1 LFLVPSLLL
10 LPGQK
15 LRAEVPCDGEL
26 HAVAYEAD
34 TLPEDDPL
42 APWEAGPVGEVDARI
57 ADGVLVVTAAEDS
70 YVTYGRSEPG
80 LAGAASYD
88 MEVRVWFANLVLP
101 PSMSTAGF
109 GIRDG
114 EKEGTVYFQDGQEKR
129 ILIDLA
135 TGERL
140 EHPLDWQVP
149 HVYRLE
155 AVRGDGFRVY
165 VDGELTFD
173 VAYGDLFDVPGEAE
187 VTLSG
192 FFGAESTSY
201 WDFVRYSFCL
211 APEAPERPPLAE
223 QIDNL
228 ERAAGELDAPRPV
241 KLWLRGRL
249 EQAARQQDPARQ
261 GRIFYRIGRQL
272 FMMKH
277 AGVVGD
283 DAGEFET
290 LLDFARDT
298 VAPEIERRDGYLNR
312 IEITAAPLKSS
323 SVVPGRVPARMRL
336 FTSLRLTGRDL
347 RPRPGRKL
355 VVYARVGVVQE
366 STGEMVFLG
375 GQAKDV
381 PEDLKAGRVYE
392 VEPMDVDWSGETSTG
407 DLVQVG
413 DHFSMIVIGELAEM
427 DIASGEIVGHLDQAG
442 NLGQI

>member
-1 LFLVPSLLL
+1 MKERMRVRGAVSVSSGGGVAWYHVLFLVPPLLL

-57 ADGVLVVTAAEDS
+57 ADGVLVITAAEDS
-70 YVTYGRSEPG
+70 YVTYGRGEPG

-88 MEVRVWFANLVLP
+88 MEVRVWFANLVVP

-192 FFGAESTSY
+192 FFG
-201 WDFVRYSFCL
+201 
-211 APEAPERPPLAE
+211 
-223 QIDNL
+223 
-228 ERAAGELDAPRPV
+228 
-241 KLWLRGRL
+241 
-249 EQAARQQDPARQ
+249 
-261 GRIFYRIGRQL
+261 
-272 FMMKH
+272 
-277 AGVVGD
+277 
-283 DAGEFET
+283 
-290 LLDFARDT
+290 
-298 VAPEIERRDGYLNR
+298 
-312 IEITAAPLKSS
+312 
-323 SVVPGRVPARMRL
+323 
-336 FTSLRLTGRDL
+336 
-347 RPRPGRKL
+347 
-355 VVYARVGVVQE
+355 
-366 STGEMVFLG
+366 
-375 GQAKDV
+375 
-381 PEDLKAGRVYE
+381 E